1 MDPPSAKVKDFPA
14 FLRIGNSRA
23 FAGLSPLGPDQ
34 GYGTTPTSV
43 LPPECYKKANS
54 CLDFDPIFSF
64 ILPFPPLFDLPPP
77 QSDGSYFVPTVNM
90 WTTTS
95 GLSGRSLRVSIT
107 FAAVVGFS
115 LFGYN
120 QGMMAGLLN
129 GEEFVASFPILAMPE
144 NPTAAQKHY
153 IDVIRGAVTSCYEL
167 GCFFGAM
174 FSMFW
179 GERLGRTRLI
189 FTGANVLTIGALLT
203 TVCFTG
209 KWEVGQFVIG
219 RVVSGIGN
227 GMNTATIPVWQSE
240 CSGAHNRGFLVCFEG
255 AMIAGGTFIAYWVVF
270 GLSHAGDSVQWRFP
284 VALQIFFALIVA
296 AGALMLPD
304 SPSWFV
310 KRGLDKEACQVL
322 ASLKGSTPESDD
334 VLHDFNFLKT
344 DVENSKQTQASWK
357 TVFTFGKTQE
367 FQRLLIG
374 CSGQFFQQ
382 FTGCNAAIYYSTLLF
397 QENLHME
404 KYLSLIMGGIFAT
417 VYAIATIP
425 SFFMIERVGRRNL
438 YLIGFL
444 GQGLSFVITFA
455 CLIQENENNAKGAA
469 VGIFLFIVFFA
480 FTLLPLPWIYP
491 PEINPLR
498 TRTVG
503 AAASTCTN
511 WICNFAVVMFTPL
524 FAGQSPW
531 GVYLFFA
538 LFNFLGLIFGFFF
551 YVETAGRELEEVDI
565 IYAKAHVDGRMPW
578 RVAKDMPKLSFEEI
592 IQQSR
597 ELGLDTSDHAAPEKN
612 ELGLSSDNG
621 QETEEVEDKK

>member
-1 MDPPSAKVKDFPA
+1 M
-14 FLRIGNSRA
+14 
-23 FAGLSPLGPDQ
+23 
-34 GYGTTPTSV
+34 
-43 LPPECYKKANS
+43 
-54 CLDFDPIFSF
+54 
-64 ILPFPPLFDLPPP
+64 
-77 QSDGSYFVPTVNM
+77 
-90 WTTTS
+90 
-95 GLSGRSLRVSIT
+95 
-107 FAAVVGFS
+107 GFS

-129 GEEFVASFPILAMPE
+129 GDEFVNSFPIIRLPE
-144 NPTAAQKHY
+144 DATPAQEHY
-153 IDVIRGAVTSCYEL
+153 INVIRGAITSCYEL
-167 GCFFGAM
+167 GCFFGAL
-174 FSMFW
+174 FSMFF
-179 GERLGRTRLI
+179 GDKLGRTTLI
-189 FTGANVLTIGALLT
+189 FIGANVLIVGALIT

-270 GLSHAGDSVQWRFP
+270 GLSHAADTVQWRFP
-284 VALQIFFALIVA
+284 IALQIFFALTVGL
-296 AGALMLPD
+296 GALLLPD

-310 KRGLDKEACQVL
+310 NRGHDKEACEVL
-322 ASLKGSTPESDD
+322 AKLNGTTPDSDKT
-334 VLHDFNFLKT
+334 LHDFNVLKT
-344 DVENSKQTQASWK
+344 DVESSKNSQSSWK
-357 TVFTFGKTQE
+357 AVFTFGKTQE

-404 KYLSLIMGGIFAT
+404 KNLSLIMGGVFAT

-455 CLIQENENNAKGAA
+455 CLIKENEQNAKGAA
-469 VGIFLFIVFFA
+469 VGIFLFITFFA

-524 FAGQSPW
+524 FASQSPW

-551 YVETAGRELEEVDI
+551 YVETAGRDLEEIDI
-565 IYAKAHVDGRMPW
+565 IYAKAHVEGKMAW
-578 RVAKDMPKLSFEEI
+578 RVAQDMPKLNFEEMV
-592 IQQSR
+592 QQSR
-597 ELGLDTSDHAAPEKN
+597 DLGLDTNDHVAHEKS
-612 ELGLSSDNG
+612 ELGLGSDSG
-621 QETEEVEDKK
+621 QEIEEVREK

>member
-1 MDPPSAKVKDFPA
+1 
-14 FLRIGNSRA
+14 
-23 FAGLSPLGPDQ
+23 
-34 GYGTTPTSV
+34 
-43 LPPECYKKANS
+43 
-54 CLDFDPIFSF
+54 
-64 ILPFPPLFDLPPP
+64 
-77 QSDGSYFVPTVNM
+77 M
-90 WTTTS
+90 WTTTA
-95 GLSGRSLRVSIT
+95 GLSGRKLRLSIT
-107 FAAVVGFS
+107 ITAVVGFS

-129 GEEFVASFPILAMPE
+129 GEEFVKSFPILEMPTDPSPSAKRYVE
-144 NPTAAQKHY
+144 
-153 IDVIRGAVTSCYEL
+153 VIRGAVTSCYEL
-167 GCFFGAM
+167 GCFFGAL
-174 FSMFW
+174 FSMFL
-179 GERLGRTRLI
+179 GDKLGRTRVIFMGASILI
-189 FTGANVLTIGALLT
+189 IGALLT

-209 KWEVGQFVIG
+209 NWEVGQFVIG

-270 GLSHAGDSVQWRFP
+270 GLSHAGDTVQWRFP
-284 VALQIFFALIVA
+284 IALQILFALLVA
-296 AGALMLPD
+296 GGALMLPD

-310 KRGLDKEACQVL
+310 NQGHEKEGLEVL
-322 ASLKGSTPESDD
+322 AKLNGSHSDD
-334 VLHDFNFLKT
+334 DKVLRDFNFLKA
-344 DVENSKQTQASWK
+344 DVENSNRSQAGWK
-357 TVFTFGKTQE
+357 TAFTFGKTQE

-404 KYLSLIMGGIFAT
+404 TYLSLIMGGVFAT
-417 VYAIATIP
+417 VYVIATIP
-425 SFFMIERVGRRNL
+425 SFFMIEKVGRRNL

-444 GQGLSFVITFA
+444 GQGLSFVITMA
-455 CLIQENENNAKGAA
+455 CLIKENEQNAKGAA
-469 VGIFLFIVFFA
+469 VGIFLFITFFA

-538 LFNFLGLIFGFFF
+538 LFNFVGLIFGFFF

-565 IYAKAHVDGRMPW
+565 IYAKAHVEGKMPFK
-578 RVAKDMPKLSFEEI
+578 VAKDLPKLDFEQI
-592 IQQSR
+592 TQMSR
-597 ELGLDTSDHAAPEKN
+597 DLGLDTNDNGAREKS
-612 ELGLSSDNG
+612 ELGLSSDSG
-621 QETEEVEDKK
+621 QEIEEVHDK

>member
-1 MDPPSAKVKDFPA
+1 
-14 FLRIGNSRA
+14 
-23 FAGLSPLGPDQ
+23 
-34 GYGTTPTSV
+34 
-43 LPPECYKKANS
+43 
-54 CLDFDPIFSF
+54 
-64 ILPFPPLFDLPPP
+64 
-77 QSDGSYFVPTVNM
+77 M

-129 GEEFVASFPILAMPE
+129 GEEFVSSFPILAMPE
-144 NPTAAQKHY
+144 NPTASQKHY

-334 VLHDFNFLKT
+334 VLHDFNFLKA
-344 DVENSKQTQASWK
+344 DVENSKQSQASWK

-455 CLIQENENNAKGAA
+455 CLIKENENNAKGAA
-469 VGIFLFIVFFA
+469 VGIFLFITFFA

-578 RVAKDMPKLSFEEI
+578 RVANDMPKLSFEEI

-597 ELGLDTSDHAAPEKN
+597 ELGLDTSDHATPEKN

-621 QETEEVEDKK
+621 QDTEEVEDKK

>member
-1 MDPPSAKVKDFPA
+1 
-14 FLRIGNSRA
+14 
-23 FAGLSPLGPDQ
+23 
-34 GYGTTPTSV
+34 
-43 LPPECYKKANS
+43 
-54 CLDFDPIFSF
+54 
-64 ILPFPPLFDLPPP
+64 
-77 QSDGSYFVPTVNM
+77 M

-95 GLSGRSLRVSIT
+95 GLSGRSLRLSIT
-107 FAAVVGFS
+107 IAAVMGFS

-129 GEEFVASFPILAMPE
+129 GDEFVNSFPIIRMPDP
-144 NPTAAQKHY
+144 PTAAQEHY
-153 IDVIRGAVTSCYEL
+153 INVIRGAITSCYEL
-167 GCFFGAM
+167 GCFFGAL
-174 FSMFW
+174 FSMFF
-179 GERLGRTRLI
+179 GDKLGRTTLI
-189 FTGANVLTIGALLT
+189 FIGANVLIVGALIT

-270 GLSHAGDSVQWRFP
+270 GLSHAADTVQWRFP
-284 VALQIFFALIVA
+284 IALQIFFALIVA
-296 AGALMLPD
+296 TGALLLPD
-304 SPSWFV
+304 SP
-310 KRGLDKEACQVL
+310 LMEACEVL
-322 ASLKGSTPESDD
+322 AKLNGTTPDSDK

-344 DVENSKQTQASWK
+344 DVESSKSSQSSW
-357 TVFTFGKTQE
+357 TAVFTFGKTQE

-455 CLIQENENNAKGAA
+455 CLIKENENNAKGAA
-469 VGIFLFIVFFA
+469 
-480 FTLLPLPWIYP
+480 
-491 PEINPLR
+491 INPLR

-551 YVETAGRELEEVDI
+551 YVETAGRELEEIDI
-565 IYAKAHVDGRMPW
+565 IYAKAHVEGKMPF
-578 RVAKDMPKLSFEEI
+578 RVAATMPKLSFEEI
-592 IQQSR
+592 VQQSR
-597 ELGLDTSDHAAPEKN
+597 DLGLDTNDHAAPEKN
-612 ELGLSSDNG
+612 ELGLSSDSG
-621 QETEEVEDKK
+621 QEIEEVREK

>member
-1 MDPPSAKVKDFPA
+1 
-14 FLRIGNSRA
+14 
-23 FAGLSPLGPDQ
+23 
-34 GYGTTPTSV
+34 
-43 LPPECYKKANS
+43 
-54 CLDFDPIFSF
+54 
-64 ILPFPPLFDLPPP
+64 
-77 QSDGSYFVPTVNM
+77 M

-107 FAAVVGFS
+107 FAAVMGFS

-129 GEEFVASFPILAMPE
+129 GDEFVNSFPILRMPE
-144 NPTAAQKHY
+144 NPTDAKEHY
-153 IDVIRGAVTSCYEL
+153 INVIRGAVTSCYEL
-167 GCFFGAM
+167 GCFFGAL
-174 FSMFW
+174 FSMFF
-179 GERLGRTRLI
+179 GERFGRTTMI
-189 FTGANVLTIGALLT
+189 FIGANVLIVGALIT

-209 KWEVGQFVIG
+209 HWEVGQFVIG

-255 AMIAGGTFIAYWVVF
+255 AMVAGGTFIAYWVVF
-270 GLSHAGDSVQWRFP
+270 GLSHASDTVQWRFP
-284 VALQIFFALIVA
+284 IALQILFAMIVA
-296 AGALMLPD
+296 LGALLLPD

-310 KRGLDKEACQVL
+310 KKGHDKEACEVL
-322 ASLKGSTPESDD
+322 AKINGTTPDSDKT
-334 VLHDFNFLKT
+334 LHDFNFLKT
-344 DVENSKQTQASWK
+344 DVESSKSSQSSWK

-404 KYLSLIMGGIFAT
+404 KYLSLIMGGVFAT
-417 VYAIATIP
+417 VYALATIP

-455 CLIQENENNAKGAA
+455 CLIKESEENAKGAA
-469 VGIFLFIVFFA
+469 VGIFLFITFFA

-538 LFNFLGLIFGFFF
+538 LFNFLGLVFGFFF
-551 YVETAGRELEEVDI
+551 YVETAGRELEEIDI
-565 IYAKAHVDGRMPW
+565 IYAKAHVEGKMAW
-578 RVAKDMPKLSFEEI
+578 RVAQDMPKLSFEEI

-597 ELGLDTSDHAAPEKN
+597 DLGLNINDHAAPEKS
-612 ELGLSSDNG
+612 ELGLSSDSG
-621 QETEEVEDKK
+621 QEIEEVREK

>member
-1 MDPPSAKVKDFPA
+1 
-14 FLRIGNSRA
+14 
-23 FAGLSPLGPDQ
+23 
-34 GYGTTPTSV
+34 
-43 LPPECYKKANS
+43 
-54 CLDFDPIFSF
+54 
-64 ILPFPPLFDLPPP
+64 
-77 QSDGSYFVPTVNM
+77 M

-334 VLHDFNFLKT
+334 VLHDFNFLKA

-455 CLIQENENNAKGAA
+455 CLIEENENNAKGAA

>member
-1 MDPPSAKVKDFPA
+1 
-14 FLRIGNSRA
+14 
-23 FAGLSPLGPDQ
+23 
-34 GYGTTPTSV
+34 
-43 LPPECYKKANS
+43 
-54 CLDFDPIFSF
+54 
-64 ILPFPPLFDLPPP
+64 
-77 QSDGSYFVPTVNM
+77 M

-95 GLSGRSLRVSIT
+95 GLSGRSLRLSIT
-107 FAAVVGFS
+107 IAAVVGFS

-129 GEEFVASFPILAMPE
+129 GDEFVNSFPILRMPE
-144 NPTAAQKHY
+144 DATSAQEQY
-153 IDVIRGAVTSCYEL
+153 VNVIRGAVTSCYEL
-167 GCFFGAM
+167 GCFFGAL
-174 FSMFW
+174 FSMFF
-179 GERLGRTRLI
+179 GDRLGRTCLI
-189 FTGANVLTIGALLT
+189 FMGASILIIGAVIT
-203 TVCFTG
+203 SVCFTG
-209 KWEVGQFVIG
+209 NWEVGQFVIG

-270 GLSHAGDSVQWRFP
+270 GLSHAADSVQWRFP
-284 VALQIFFALIVA
+284 IALQILFAIVVA
-296 AGALMLPD
+296 GGALMLPD

-310 KRGLDKEACQVL
+310 SRGHDKEACEVL
-322 ASLKGSTPESDD
+322 ARLNGTTVDDDKVLKE
-334 VLHDFNFLKT
+334 FNFLKQ
-344 DVENSKQTQASWK
+344 DVESSKRTQAGWSAIFK
-357 TVFTFGKTQE
+357 TSKTQDL
-367 FQRLLIG
+367 QRLLIG

-404 KYLSLIMGGIFAT
+404 KTLSLIMGGVFAT

-455 CLIQENENNAKGAA
+455 CLIKESEQNAKGAA
-469 VGIFLFIVFFA
+469 VGIFLFI
-480 FTLLPLPWIYP
+480 
-491 PEINPLR
+491 INALR

-503 AAASTCTN
+503 ASASTCTN

-524 FAGQSPW
+524 FAGQSAW

-538 LFNFLGLIFGFFF
+538 LFNFIGLVFGFFF

-565 IYAKAHVDGRMPW
+565 IYAKAKAEGKMAF
-578 RVAKDMPKLSFEEI
+578 RVAHDMPKLSFEEI
-592 IQQSR
+592 LEHSR
-597 ELGLDTSDHAAPEKN
+597 DLGLGTNEHVAHEKS
-612 ELGLSSDNG
+612 ELGLSSDSG
-621 QETEEVEDKK
+621 QEIEEVQEKR

>member
-1 MDPPSAKVKDFPA
+1 
-14 FLRIGNSRA
+14 
-23 FAGLSPLGPDQ
+23 
-34 GYGTTPTSV
+34 
-43 LPPECYKKANS
+43 
-54 CLDFDPIFSF
+54 
-64 ILPFPPLFDLPPP
+64 
-77 QSDGSYFVPTVNM
+77 M

-95 GLSGRSLRVSIT
+95 GLSGRSLRLSIT
-107 FAAVVGFS
+107 IAAVMGFA

-129 GEEFVASFPILAMPE
+129 GEEFVNSFPILRMPE
-144 NPTAAQKHY
+144 PATKSQEHY
-153 IDVIRGAVTSCYEL
+153 INVIRGAVTSCYEL
-167 GCFFGAM
+167 GCFFGAL
-174 FSMFW
+174 FSMFF
-179 GERLGRTRLI
+179 GDRLGRTRVIAMGAGILI
-189 FTGANVLTIGALLT
+189 IGALLT
-203 TVCFTG
+203 SVCFTG
-209 KWEVGQFVIG
+209 HWEVGQFVIG

-270 GLSHAGDSVQWRFP
+270 GLSHAADTVQWRFP
-284 VALQIFFALIVA
+284 IALQILFAISLGV
-296 AGALMLPD
+296 GALLLPD

-310 KRGLDKEACQVL
+310 RHGHDKEACLVL
-322 ASLKGSTPESDD
+322 AKLNATTPDSDK
-334 VLHDFNFLKT
+334 VLSDYNFLKA
-344 DVENSKQTQASWK
+344 DVENSKTTQSSWK

-404 KYLSLIMGGIFAT
+404 KYLSLIMGGVFAT
-417 VYAIATIP
+417 VYALATIP

-455 CLIQENENNAKGAA
+455 CLIKENEQNAKGAA
-469 VGIFLFIVFFA
+469 VGIFLFITFFA

-538 LFNFLGLIFGFFF
+538 LFNFIGLIFGFFF
-551 YVETAGRELEEVDI
+551 YVETAGRELEEIDI
-565 IYAKAHVDGRMPW
+565 IYARAHVEGKMAF
-578 RVAKDMPKLSFEEI
+578 RVAHDMPKLNLHEI
-592 IQQSR
+592 IEQSR
-597 ELGLDTSDHAAPEKN
+597 ELGLSVDTTAGAHDNEKS
-612 ELGLSSDNG
+612 ELGLSSDSG
-621 QETEEVEDKK
+621 QQIEEVKE

>member
-1 MDPPSAKVKDFPA
+1 
-14 FLRIGNSRA
+14 
-23 FAGLSPLGPDQ
+23 
-34 GYGTTPTSV
+34 
-43 LPPECYKKANS
+43 
-54 CLDFDPIFSF
+54 
-64 ILPFPPLFDLPPP
+64 
-77 QSDGSYFVPTVNM
+77 M
-90 WTTTS
+90 WTTTT
-95 GLSGRSLRVSIT
+95 GLSGRALRVSIT
-107 FAAVVGFS
+107 FTAVMGFS

-129 GEEFVASFPILAMPE
+129 GESFVTSFPILQMPD
-144 NPTAAQKHY
+144 NATAGEKYY
-153 IDVIRGAVTSCYEL
+153 INVIRGGVTSCYEI
-167 GCFFGAM
+167 GCFFGAL
-174 FSMFW
+174 FSMFF

-189 FTGANVLTIGALLT
+189 LSGASILTIGALIT

-255 AMIAGGTFIAYWVVF
+255 AMIAVGTFIAYWVVF
-270 GLSHAGDSVQWRFP
+270 GISHANDTVQWRFP

-296 AGALMLPD
+296 TGAVMFPD

-310 KRGLDKEACQVL
+310 KRGCDKEAIEVMAKLKGTTPDSDEVL
-322 ASLKGSTPESDD
+322 ADY
-334 VLHDFNFLKT
+334 NFLKT
-344 DVENSKQTQASWK
+344 DVEASRSSQASWK

-397 QENLHME
+397 NENLKMDS
-404 KYLSLIMGGIFAT
+404 YLSLIMGGVFAT

-455 CLIQENENNAKGAA
+455 CLIKENEENSKGAA

-480 FTLLPLPWIYP
+480 FTILPLPWIYP

-511 WICNFAVVMFTPL
+511 WVCNFAVVMFTPL
-524 FAGQSPW
+524 FSAESPW

-538 LFNFLGLIFGFFF
+538 LFNFVGLVLGYFF
-551 YVETAGRELEEVDI
+551 YVETAGRELEEIDI
-565 IYAKAHVDGRMPW
+565 IYARAHVDGKMPF
-578 RVAKDMPKLSFEEI
+578 RVAAEMPKLNFDQIVE
-592 IQQSR
+592 QSR
-597 ELGLDTSDHAAPEKN
+597 ELGLNTSDYSAPEKN

-621 QETEEVEDKK
+621 QETEDVQEKQ

>member
-1 MDPPSAKVKDFPA
+1 
-14 FLRIGNSRA
+14 
-23 FAGLSPLGPDQ
+23 
-34 GYGTTPTSV
+34 
-43 LPPECYKKANS
+43 
-54 CLDFDPIFSF
+54 
-64 ILPFPPLFDLPPP
+64 
-77 QSDGSYFVPTVNM
+77 M

-95 GLSGRSLRVSIT
+95 GLSGRSLRLSIT

-129 GEEFVASFPILAMPE
+129 GDEFVDSFPILKMPD
-144 NPTAAQKHY
+144 NPTAGEKHY

-167 GCFFGAM
+167 GCFFGAL
-174 FSMFW
+174 FSMFL
-179 GERLGRTRLI
+179 GDKLGRTRLI
-189 FTGANVLTIGALLT
+189 FMGASILIIGALLT

-209 KWEVGQFVIG
+209 HWEVGQFVIG

-270 GLSHAGDSVQWRFP
+270 GMSHAADSVQWRFP
-284 VALQIFFALIVA
+284 VALQIFFALVVA
-296 AGALMLPD
+296 AGAMVLPD

-310 KRGLDKEACQVL
+310 MRGLDKEACEVL
-322 ASLKGSTPESDD
+322 GKLKGTSPDSDQ
-334 VLHDFNFLKT
+334 VLHDFNFLKQ
-344 DVENSKQTQASWK
+344 DMESSKNTQSNWK

-397 QENLHME
+397 QENLGME
-404 KYLSLIMGGIFAT
+404 KYLSLIMGGVFAT
-417 VYAIATIP
+417 VYVLATIP
-425 SFFMIERVGRRNL
+425 SFFMIEKVGRRNL
-438 YLIGFL
+438 YLVGFL

-455 CLIQENENNAKGAA
+455 CLIKETEENSKGAA
-469 VGIFLFIVFFA
+469 VGIFLFITFFA

-503 AAASTCTN
+503 ASASTCTN

-551 YVETAGRELEEVDI
+551 YVETAGRELEEADI
-565 IYAKAHVDGRMPW
+565 IYAKAHVEGKMAW
-578 RVAKDMPKLSFEEI
+578 RVANTMPKLSFEEI
-592 IQQSR
+592 TQQSR
-597 ELGLDTSDHAAPEKN
+597 ELGLDTNDHGVHEKT
-612 ELGLSSDNG
+612 ELGLSSDSG
-621 QETEEVEDKK
+621 QETEEVHEKH

>member
-1 MDPPSAKVKDFPA
+1 
-14 FLRIGNSRA
+14 
-23 FAGLSPLGPDQ
+23 
-34 GYGTTPTSV
+34 
-43 LPPECYKKANS
+43 
-54 CLDFDPIFSF
+54 
-64 ILPFPPLFDLPPP
+64 
-77 QSDGSYFVPTVNM
+77 M

-95 GLSGRSLRVSIT
+95 GLSGRPLRVCIT
-107 FAAVVGFS
+107 AAAVMGFA

-129 GEEFVASFPILAMPE
+129 GDEFVKSFPILEMPE
-144 NPTAAQKHY
+144 DASASQEHY
-153 IDVIRGAVTSCYEL
+153 VNVIRGAVTSCYEL
-167 GCFFGAM
+167 GCFFGAL
-174 FSMFW
+174 FSMFF
-179 GERLGRTRLI
+179 GDRLGRTRVIFMGASVLI
-189 FTGANVLTIGALLT
+189 VGALIT
-203 TVCFTG
+203 TVCYT
-209 KWEVGQFVIG
+209 KHWEVGQFVIG
-219 RVVSGIGN
+219 RVISGIGN

-270 GLSHAGDSVQWRFP
+270 GISHAADTVQWRFP
-284 VALQIFFALIVA
+284 IALQIFFAIMLG
-296 AGALMLPD
+296 AGALLLPD

-310 KRGLDKEACQVL
+310 RHGHDKEACKVL
-322 ASLKGSTPESDD
+322 AKLNNTTPDSDK
-334 VLHDFNFLKT
+334 VLGDYNFLKA
-344 DVENSKQTQASWK
+344 DVENSRSTQSSWK

-404 KYLSLIMGGIFAT
+404 KYLSLIMGGVFAS
-417 VYAIATIP
+417 VYALATIP

-455 CLIQENENNAKGAA
+455 CLIKENEENAKGAA

-538 LFNFLGLIFGFFF
+538 LFNFIGLIFGFFF
-551 YVETAGRELEEVDI
+551 YVETAGRQLEEIDI
-565 IYAKAHVDGRMPW
+565 IYARAHVEGKMAF
-578 RVAKDMPKLSFEEI
+578 RVANEMPKLNLHEI
-592 IQQSR
+592 IEQSR
-597 ELGLDTSDHAAPEKN
+597 ELGLSIDTTGGAQDNEKS
-612 ELGLSSDNG
+612 ELGMSSDSG
-621 QETEEVEDKK
+621 HQIEEVKEN